1 MDGQPPV
8 PELRS
13 APHGGGGLRPRN
25 HVDLVWRA
33 AQRHGRV
40 SSTVMRKTRVRRGGR
55 CTPPRW
61 RWHHPPNMCTVGG
74 RPGLLQVAAQTWTC
88 SRLTALYV
96 RSLNSGGFERTTL
109 GGATSPDMLQ
119 QTSRLAGRTQ
129 NPPPRAAPAQS
140 KRRRWTLQRDGNHSV
155 VGRRRRATL
164 RSGAPPSRRR
174 LITEKDGI
182 ASIGPHVLE
191 EGAARRHGSD
201 RSCSAGPPCA
211 RAPWAGSKQA
221 PEDET

>member
-1 MDGQPPV
+1 M
-8 PELRS
+8 
-13 APHGGGGLRPRN
+13 H
-25 HVDLVWRA
+25 
-33 AQRHGRV
+33 
-40 SSTVMRKTRVRRGGR
+40 RRGDAGTIR
-55 CTPPRW
+55 PTCAPSGDAGATLSGSANLDVLAPDSTLREEFEQW
-61 RWHHPPNMCTVGG
+61 RLREDH
-74 RPGLLQVAAQTWTC
+74 
-88 SRLTALYV
+88 
-96 RSLNSGGFERTTL
+96 F

-140 KRRRWTLQRDGNHSV
+140 KRRRWTLQRDGNHSA

-182 ASIGPHVLE
+182 ASIGPHVLG

-221 PEDET
+221 LEDET